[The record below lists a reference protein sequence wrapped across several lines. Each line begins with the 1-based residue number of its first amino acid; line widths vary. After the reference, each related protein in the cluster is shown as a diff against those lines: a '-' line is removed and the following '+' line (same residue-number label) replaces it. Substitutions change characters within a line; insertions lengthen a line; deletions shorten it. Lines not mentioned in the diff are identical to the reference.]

1 MVGITGSEQGGQKA
15 ERGCRNINSGG
26 RKVDGRGLHV
36 LGGTWEE
43 LEKEIK
49 GGNDGRGC
57 RKTLPDFAR
66 LKGGFGVPCGGGRLA
81 REVRWGEVTS
91 CR

>member
-15 ERGCRNINSGG
+15 EGGCRNINLGG

-49 GGNDGRGC
+49 GGNDGRG
-57 RKTLPDFAR
+57 
-66 LKGGFGVPCGGGRLA
+66 
-81 REVRWGEVTS
+81 
-91 CR
+91 